1 MIKMKKWLKN
11 YLKPEGALLIEEAV
25 KAAERTTA
33 GEIVPV
39 IVRRSSGISH
49 VPFML
54 GGTLLSMLLAL
65 DIVALELQIFDRNI
79 LWLSLGV
86 AFIPIFTFILGACDS
101 VQRLVLNVFSKDDL
115 VQQVNLRAETIFF
128 ESGMTHTKHA
138 TGILL
143 FVSLMERRAVV
154 LADKAIAEVLPKDTW
169 DHVVHLLIEGAKNR
183 DLAQGFIEAVK
194 LCSIIL
200 KDKFPI
206 RTDDIDELK
215 NTLIIQE

>member
-1 MIKMKKWLKN
+1 MQIVRWLRK
-11 YLKPEGALLIEEAV
+11 YLKSDSLILIEEAV
-25 KAAERTTA
+25 KAAEFTTA

-39 IVRRSSGISH
+39 VVRRSSGITH
-49 VPFML
+49 IPFLL
-54 GGTLLSMLLAL
+54 GSSMLVLLLAF
-65 DIVALELQIFDRNI
+65 DIVALELQLFRRNM

-86 AFIPIFTFILGACDS
+86 AFIPILMYILAAFDS
-101 VQRLVLNVFSKDDL
+101 VQRWILNVFSKDDL
-115 VQQVNLRAETIFF
+115 IKQVNMRAENIFF
-128 ESGMTHTKHA
+128 ETGMIHTKHK

-143 FVSLMERRAVV
+143 FISLMERRAVV
-154 LADKAIAEVLPKDTW
+154 LADKAIADVLPKDTW
-169 DHVVHLLIEGAKNR
+169 EHVVQLLVEGAKKR
-183 DLAQGFIEAVK
+183 DLGQGFVDAIK